1 MKQKNYKKELVK
13 DYEHWNDVY
22 TNGCNDPSWTDGV
35 NLNLIRNHIIID
47 KRNLKET
54 LSENDFPDLYFQ
66 ALPPKVDNNYMAKA
80 DEIMENAKKYYEVCT
95 SSEEWNKLL
104 DAFDFLESKDSKQ
117 ESMRFFIQR
126 IKGLKDAI
134 DSKDYLYMRRFKDP
148 TESVQLIKEYAEQLD
163 EMEFTHFQQITLF

>member
-1 MKQKNYKKELVK
+1 MKKINYTDELKK
-13 DYEHWNDVY
+13 DYDRWNDVY
-22 TNGCNDPSWTDGV
+22 TNGCSDPSWADGV

-54 LSENDFPDLYFQ
+54 LSESELPDLYFQ
-66 ALPPKVDNNYMAKA
+66 ELPPEVDNNYMAKT
-80 DEIMENAKKYYEVCT
+80 DEIMEVAKHYYESCT
-95 SSEEWNKLL
+95 SLEEWNKLL

-126 IKGLKDAI
+126 IKCLEDAI
-134 DSKDYLYMRRFKDP
+134 DSKDYVYMRMFKDP

-163 EMEFTHFQQITLF
+163 DMELTHLQQITLF